1 MLGAP
6 WGRNKGGSNTPHNVH
21 AIRVAATHPSNVGNG
36 VRVAATHPSNIGNG
50 MRVAA
55 THPSNN
61 ISIGNGMRVAAT
73 HPSNNIS
80 IGNGMRVAATHPS
93 NEQCSE
99 GGSNTP
105 CTVTDKAM
113 SEAHPHPGVTKL
125 RCGGG
130 PTQPAMRR

>member
-73 HPSNNIS
+73 HPSN
-80 IGNGMRVAATHPS
+80 
-93 NEQCSE
+93 EQCSE